1 MPPVPPSTGFQAIVL
16 CGPGVSLNTFTS
28 SGNIPKCLL
37 PVANR
42 PMIFYMLDW
51 LRRSGIHDVTLITPP
66 SALASIRA
74 ALQQN
79 PYLTALPTPTVIAAG
94 NSEMGTAELLR
105 QPEVQSQI
113 KTDFL
118 LLPCDLVCEIPGESL
133 LEAWMVSRST
143 IREVRNARG
152 SSTTNGDAGGRGATA
167 PLEQDE
173 APAVSH
179 QVDGPLALRYGL
191 SKLVMS
197 APMSTIREQIEA
209 DKGSFL
215 VRHSLMEAN
224 ARVKLLTTF
233 RDAHLYVF
241 PYWVKDLLAKEE
253 RFDSIS
259 EDLVGYWAKAG
270 WQKGLG
276 EKLGID
282 KILHQE
288 SSKLDSSKLDES
300 ASLDGESLE
309 DEIDLQDMST
319 TKAGPGTNS
328 QSTEVPP
335 ILAYVQK
342 SAAPYVRR
350 VDSSA
355 VLLSTSLRLAKLE
368 SIEDV
373 GRQHSPFAHNQK
385 VANPDGVA
393 QRCTV
398 TASDCLLDQNVTVEQ
413 FAVIKETVIGAN
425 AHISSGA
432 RLTRC
437 VVMDGAVIG
446 PRSTL
451 TGCIIGR
458 NARVGRE
465 CQLAHCEVQD
475 GLLVEDETEA
485 KNEKFMA
492 FEGLDQDG
500 EGENWKDGGSE
511 DNEDDNF

>member
-1 MPPVPPSTGFQAIVL
+1 
-16 CGPGVSLNTFTS
+16 
-28 SGNIPKCLL
+28 
-37 PVANR
+37 
-42 PMIFYMLDW
+42 
-51 LRRSGIHDVTLITPP
+51 
-66 SALASIRA
+66 
-74 ALQQN
+74 
-79 PYLTALPTPTVIAAG
+79 
-94 NSEMGTAELLR
+94 MGTAELLR
-105 QPEVQSQI
+105 QKEVQSQI

-143 IREVRNARG
+143 IREVRNAHGTASAHGNQGDRG
-152 SSTTNGDAGGRGATA
+152 GVCVFYPTEGEATDFVA
-167 PLEQDE
+167 TSPLEQDE

-179 QVDGPLALRYGL
+179 KVDGPLALRYGL

-197 APMSTIREQIEA
+197 APLSTIKEKIEA

-215 VRHSLMEAN
+215 VRHSLVETN
-224 ARVKLLTTF
+224 PRVKFLTSY

-241 PYWVKDLLAKEE
+241 PYWVKELLAQEE
-253 RFDSIS
+253 KFDSIS

-276 EKLGID
+276 EKLGIN

-288 SSKLDSSKLDES
+288 NGKLDSSKLDET

-309 DEIDLQDMST
+309 DEINLQDMST
-319 TKAGPGTNS
+319 TKVGTSTPLDN
-328 QSTEVPP
+328 QSPEVPP
-335 ILAYVQK
+335 ILAHIQK
-342 SAAPYVRR
+342 GTSPFVRR

-355 VLLSTSLRLAKLE
+355 VLLSASLRLAKLE
-368 SIEDV
+368 SIEDA
-373 GRQHSPFAHNQK
+373 GRQHSPYAHNQK
-385 VANPDGVA
+385 VAHPEGVA

-398 TASDCLLDQNVTVEQ
+398 TASDCLLDQYVSLIHHLYNPTTNTLIRNVTVEQ

-425 AHISSGA
+425 ARIASGA

-451 TGCIIGR
+451 TGCIVGR

-492 FEGLDQDG
+492 FEGLDQGG
-500 EGENWKDGGSE
+500 ED
-511 DNEDDNF
+511 EDDQDGDYDDEEDDQF